1 MKAARATTNLA
12 TFRQVAKK
20 YPDREPRN
28 ILLDLIAFHG
38 TKGKWFAAAKDAGCL
53 DVALQCAGDYE
64 AEPATLIRA
73 ARDFIDKDAEFAAHV
88 ALCAITNLLAGGGY
102 EPTALDMIRAYQ
114 HLANAA
120 AKCDKLGWAEAEVDR
135 LIAKGTSPD
144 RQEMLWALVAERGRQ
159 P

>member
-1 MKAARATTNLA
+1 M
-12 TFRQVAKK
+12 
-20 YPDREPRN
+20 
-28 ILLDLIAFHG
+28 
-38 TKGKWFAAAKDAGCL
+38 
-53 DVALQCAGDYE
+53 ALQCAGDYE

-102 EPTALDMIRAYQ
+102 EPTTLDMIRAYQ

-120 AKCDKLGWAEAEVDR
+120 TKCDKLGWAEAEVDR
-135 LIAKGTSPD
+135 LIAKRTSSD
-144 RQEMLWALVAERGRQ
+144 RQEMLQSLVAERGRQ